1 MVEAVLPT
9 GFPAGQLSPP
19 SGAADQR
26 AFGGIIPDRLPAS
39 PAPAIQFSAPLDC
52 GKMRQPHPRPSPS
65 ALSPWRYRDTN
76 EGGAGRLAPCI
87 YAFMSRFPVWRN
99 RPAAPARASVSP
111 PRQAPPISRSA
122 PAVARIR
129 GRSRGA
135 IRVQSARRW
144 LMRKGEESKR
154 SGLPLSE

>member
-65 ALSPWRYRDTN
+65 ALSPRRDRDTN

-99 RPAAPARASVSP
+99 RPAAPARASVGG
-111 PRQAPPISRSA
+111 R
-122 PAVARIR
+122 ARIR